1 MRLFQVNKQIHC
13 LAGGRLFCTG
23 GFLGV
28 PLEAQGGPY
37 ALFKLTKVEKVK
49 IPVVFFALCGPLGLL
64 VGEPANPR
72 CIPAKQWICLI
83 KFRKSTKLHNEK
95 LGAGYTKW
103 CMSFS

>member
-1 MRLFQVNKQIHC
+1 MRLFQINKQIYC

-49 IPVVFFALCGPLGLL
+49 IPVVFFCLMWSSWPSSGRTSKPPMHTRQTMDLSYK
-64 VGEPANPR
+64 
-72 CIPAKQWICLI
+72 IPKIYKITQ
-83 KFRKSTKLHNEK
+83 
-95 LGAGYTKW
+95 
-103 CMSFS
+103 